1 MLFHTDCISNMFIFL
16 LGVLRIFFQFVV
28 VLLSTG
34 WLAEV
39 CRAKSLL
46 VLWLVVFILA
56 GYNVRDLAIGNTL

>member
-1 MLFHTDCISNMFIFL
+1 MFIFL